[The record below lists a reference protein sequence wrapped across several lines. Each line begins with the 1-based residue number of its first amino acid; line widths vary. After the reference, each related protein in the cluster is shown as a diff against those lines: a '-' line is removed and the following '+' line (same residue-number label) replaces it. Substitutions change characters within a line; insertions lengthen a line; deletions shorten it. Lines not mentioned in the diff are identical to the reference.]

1 MFSIGKDINK
11 AKDTLAK
18 DFGIVTN
25 WFYENFMVSN
35 FKNFY
40 FMCIGRGGENETL
53 TFKGAC
59 HKNSKKEVISGITM
73 ITNLILK

>member
-1 MFSIGKDINK
+1 MKIS
-11 AKDTLAK
+11 
-18 DFGIVTN
+18 
-25 WFYENFMVSN
+25 WFEMVYFMV
-35 FKNFY
+35 Y

-53 TFKGAC
+53 TFKGAY